1 MKWIGQ
7 QIYDEIARFRND
19 VYLESISTGT
29 IASGGNLGLDSNN
42 KIVKATET
50 TGDITGV
57 ALTASD
63 GIDLTSVSGATGGD
77 YAATIAVDVS
87 DFMTNGADNY
97 VLTATGAD
105 AMNAEANLQFN
116 GSALTLTG
124 DFRMTGDTATFTS
137 ANADDPAFI
146 LQNTTDD
153 DQAARLQFIKSRGA
167 DGQDD
172 DNIGEIEFWGYD
184 DGTPSLQQYG
194 KITSEIHDATSGEE
208 SGKLSFLVANHD
220 GGLETGLRLTG
231 GSVNSEVDAT
241 IGLGAASVT
250 TVAGDLEVTSDL
262 TVNGDT
268 VTFESANAD
277 DPQVIIKNT
286 TNDDQAVR
294 LDFQKDRG
302 AAAAS
307 GDNIAEIYFTGEDA
321 DQNSQI
327 YGRIICQ
334 TDVTTDGQESG
345 DFLIGVANHDGGNG
359 YGFRLTGGSVNNEVD
374 ATIGYGTSSVTTV
387 AGDLTVTGSDFLF
400 DNVYLTAIQTSG
412 ESFADNDTSI
422 MTSAAIDDRKVI
434 GQLAVLRCSA
444 FYLNDNPMVQ
454 NSLYFGHSLGSS
466 PWNWN
471 DPAAVGGVIG
481 DTSSFTIDGDDE
493 NWGIVLPFNIS
504 KVDVQCSMRPQLGT
518 GDDFT
523 VAIYTGT
530 RSSDSSADLTLTK
543 VAHNSV
549 ALSSTGNRYTQNDV
563 SVTADYNAGT
573 MIYVGVGS
581 EDSTDMKNGRGYMN
595 ITVTRR

>member
-7 QIYDEIARFRND
+7 HIWDFYSRFRND
-19 VYLESISTGT
+19 VT
-29 IASGGNLGLDSNN
+29 IEG
-42 KIVKATET
+42 
-50 TGDITGV
+50 
-57 ALTASD
+57 
-63 GIDLTSVSGATGGD
+63 
-77 YAATIAVDVS
+77 
-87 DFMTNGADNY
+87 
-97 VLTATGAD
+97 
-105 AMNAEANLQFN
+105 
-116 GSALTLTG
+116 
-124 DFRMTGDTATFTS
+124 
-137 ANADDPAFI
+137 
-146 LQNTTDD
+146 
-153 DQAARLQFIKSRGA
+153 
-167 DGQDD
+167 
-172 DNIGEIEFWGYD
+172 
-184 DGTPSLQQYG
+184 
-194 KITSEIHDATSGEE
+194 
-208 SGKLSFLVANHD
+208 
-220 GGLETGLRLTG
+220 
-231 GSVNSEVDAT
+231 
-241 IGLGAASVT
+241 
-250 TVAGDLEVTSDL
+250 DL

-286 TNDDQAVR
+286 TDDDQAVR

-334 TDVTTDGQESG
+334 TDVTTGGQESG

-374 ATIGYGTSSVTTV
+374 ATIGYGTSSLTTV
-387 AGDLTVTGSDFLF
+387 AGDLTVTGSDLYF